1 MPYALIVDKL
11 SQLLT
16 KESIPGI
23 DPDLLDQLRV
33 PGSLVEIA
41 VTHGDLASH
50 EQGYFEA
57 IPAPLI
63 EAMRAAIVIAVD
75 AGQAV
80 HLQYSPGYDF
90 EVRLWDYGD
99 AISIHLSGPY
109 PPDFPREGFDPTL
122 L

>member
-1 MPYALIVDKL
+1 MPYALMADNL

-16 KESIPGI
+16 KESIVAM
-23 DPDLLDQLRV
+23 DPELVEQLRA
-33 PGSLVEIA
+33 PRSLVDIA
-41 VTHGDLASH
+41 VDHGRLGSR
-50 EQGYFEA
+50 ERSYLEA
-57 IPAPLI
+57 IPAPLV
-63 EAMRAAIVIAVD
+63 EAMRAAIVVAID

-109 PPDFPREGFDPTL
+109 PPDFPREGFEPART
-122 L
+122 

>member
-1 MPYALIVDKL
+1 MPLAKIVDKL

-23 DPDLLDQLRV
+23 DPDLVDRLRE
-33 PGSLVEIA
+33 PGSLVDIA
-41 VTHGDLASH
+41 VTHGDLESQ
-50 EQGYFEA
+50 EQGYLDA

-63 EAMRAAIVIAVD
+63 EAMRAAIVVAID

-90 EVRLWDYGD
+90 EVRLWDYGE

-109 PPDFPREGFDPTL
+109 PPDLPREGFDPTL

>member
-1 MPYALIVDKL
+1 MV
-11 SQLLT
+11 T
-16 KESIPGI
+16 
-23 DPDLLDQLRV
+23 
-33 PGSLVEIA
+33 IA
-41 VTHGDLASH
+41 TTHGDLASH

-63 EAMRAAIVIAVD
+63 EAMRAAIVAAID